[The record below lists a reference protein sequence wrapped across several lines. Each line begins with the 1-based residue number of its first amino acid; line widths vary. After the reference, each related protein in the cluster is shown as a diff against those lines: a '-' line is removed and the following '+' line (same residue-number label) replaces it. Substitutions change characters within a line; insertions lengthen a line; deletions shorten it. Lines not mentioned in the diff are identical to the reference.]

1 MSTSDDINA
10 LLGINPNEIVQQAR
24 QVKHELAAIT
34 EDNLG
39 EKIIEETNDIMD
51 SARQALAAVLDEVQ
65 ATPNDAE
72 LVESASKL
80 IQAQAGLID
89 ALSKLH
95 LNKEK
100 FNQQMTL
107 TKMRL
112 SAEHQMNAENNQ
124 TKILVS
130 RGEIM
135 DRLFKDARNINVV
148 DITPEIE

>member
-135 DRLFKDARNINVV
+135 DRLFNDARNINVV
-148 DITPEIE
+148 DITSEIE